1 LTEPTGC
8 SPFHAVHA
16 PICKKIV
23 VSFLA
28 GCVGL
33 IYAKQ
38 LKILLDTES
47 LDERR
52 MGIFDTRIPGR
63 FYALP
68 PTRLLKSR
76 SNEKQQV
83 APKVTPTKVELAKG
97 A

>member
-1 LTEPTGC
+1 MRIID
-8 SPFHAVHA
+8 HA
-16 PICKKIV
+16 CKKIV
-23 VSFLA
+23 AFFLA
-28 GCVGL
+28 AWVGL